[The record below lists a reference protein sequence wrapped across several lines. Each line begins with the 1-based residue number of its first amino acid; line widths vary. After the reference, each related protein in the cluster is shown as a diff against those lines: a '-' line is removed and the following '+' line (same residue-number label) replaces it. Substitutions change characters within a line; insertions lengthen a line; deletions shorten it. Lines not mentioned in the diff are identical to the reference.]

1 MGPTMPPSK
10 KAQSPS
16 SGASASQGMSPPYR
30 QGDAATAASEA
41 EAADLSLSLSAS
53 FSKAEDEELTSL
65 SWLHESTDL
74 LNSFS
79 HSGLRSV
86 SPLLDPDGQH
96 PRSPSSTSPCPDDP
110 LLGDAHSAYD
120 LAAGANRKPPYSFSC
135 LIFMAIE
142 DAPNKRLPVKDIY
155 GWILEHFP
163 YFASA
168 PTGWK
173 NSVRHN
179 LSLNKCFK
187 KVDKDRSQSIGK
199 GSLWSID
206 PEYRHNL
213 IQALKKTPYHPYST
227 GLATPSTSPPTLSPT
242 FHHSPP
248 LWSGS
253 PLFRKNGGVLLQVP
267 RGVIQNG
274 ARVRS
279 QALFPVIRPVPVS
292 PVGSRTSAI
301 RSSIGE
307 YLKRGQDSP
316 SCYSPPPCGEDLQ
329 EDHNYSTA
337 KSPSRVG
344 SPQATAPSSPTNDD
358 DIIAVEI
365 QSDVKPEPR
374 EIPLDSHVTT
384 AAAAAAAYLSQP
396 PLRGQRRSLG
406 AGPGTLAGSSF
417 TWTKNRA
424 RGISDTLPLKKRRA
438 VEKPPESDDEE
449 MKEAAGSLLHLAGVR
464 ACLNNIT
471 NRTAKGQ
478 KEQKEALR
486 N

>member
-30 QGDAATAASEA
+30 QGDATAAASEA

-86 SPLLDPDGQH
+86 SPLQDPDSQH
-96 PRSPSSTSPCPDDP
+96 PRSPSSSSPSPDDV
-110 LLGDAHSAYD
+110 LLADAHSAYD
-120 LAAGANRKPPYSFSC
+120 LAAGTNRKPPYSFSC

-163 YFASA
+163 YFANA

-213 IQALKKTPYHPYST
+213 IQALKKTPYHPYSPS
-227 GLATPSTSPPTLSPT
+227 LAVPSTSPPTLPQT

-253 PLFRKNGGVLLQVP
+253 PIFRKNGGVLLQVP
-267 RGVIQNG
+267 RSVIQNG

-279 QALFPVIRPVPVS
+279 QALFPVIRPLPVS

-301 RSSIGE
+301 RSSLGD
-307 YLKRGQDSP
+307 YLSRGKDSP
-316 SCYSPPPCGEDLQ
+316 SCYSPPPCDEDLQ
-329 EDHNYSTA
+329 DDHTYSTA
-337 KSPSRVG
+337 KSPSRLSSSQV
-344 SPQATAPSSPTNDD
+344 TDPSSPLEDD

-374 EIPLDSHVTT
+374 EIPLDSHIAT
-384 AAAAAAAYLSQP
+384 AAAAAAYISQQ
-396 PLRGQRRSLG
+396 PLRGQRRSSVAG
-406 AGPGTLAGSSF
+406 AGTLPGSSLP
-417 TWTKNRA
+417 WTKSRA

-438 VEKPPESDDEE
+438 LEKPPESDDEE

-471 NRTAKGQ
+471 NRAAKGQ
-478 KEQKEALR
+478 KEQKETLR